1 MSDGIQVRNRPRK
14 GAHPAEQGQHHEDH
28 HPIDSG
34 ETAQSEG
41 DESTEATEIAVEDA
55 KLQLLLGLHLRNWS
69 QRRMADYFDVT
80 ERTIRNWLT
89 KLKSRKLI
97 ISKDLDPLGEV
108 IRSLCRFAAMEAD
121 LLDWKCEAE
130 TAKDFKAMLAF
141 SKELRQL
148 EKARFEFLN
157 RLDLFDQVQLL
168 SGAGEDGSVRQADLV
183 FNLTREIFQFADD
196 TPEAENRPEG
206 E

>member
-1 MSDGIQVRNRPRK
+1 M
-14 GAHPAEQGQHHEDH
+14 
-28 HPIDSG
+28 
-34 ETAQSEG
+34 
-41 DESTEATEIAVEDA
+41 
-55 KLQLLLGLHLRNWS
+55 
-69 QRRMADYFDVT
+69 
-80 ERTIRNWLT
+80 
-89 KLKSRKLI
+89 
-97 ISKDLDPLGEV
+97 
-108 IRSLCRFAAMEAD
+108 
-121 LLDWKCEAE
+121 LDWKCEAE

-168 SGAGEDGSVRQADLV
+168 SGDGENGSVRQADLV
-183 FNLTREIFQFADD
+183 FNLTREIFQFADA